1 MAVFPFFLGSLN
13 MTDYQQNPSIR
24 DFCYQ
29 LLTRKM
35 DVSNLAPEKIEALVD
50 SIYTRVES
58 KLGRNIVEFLPKEV
72 REEIE
77 KKIKGFE
84 LTKDS
89 GAVDKMAALLSS
101 TTLREEDFQKILNF
115 TLEEVT
121 DEFMNSG

>member
-35 DVSNLAPEKIEALVD
+35 DVANMAPEKIEALVD

-84 LTKDS
+84 LKKDS
-89 GAVDKMAALLSS
+89 GAVDKMAAILSS